1 MNDEKV
7 IWQLFHKLSASSAV
21 IPKINFK
28 EKKKKGKAKYIL
40 IYMMRVWVPEDDI
53 VCLSARDKE
62 TLFAGMFKRNIFFFL
77 PSDSKTKFLLYMCY
91 R

>member
-1 MNDEKV
+1 
-7 IWQLFHKLSASSAV
+7 
-21 IPKINFK
+21 
-28 EKKKKGKAKYIL
+28 
-40 IYMMRVWVPEDDI
+40 MMRVWVPEDDI